1 MKCTSA
7 IIAINCSVQKRSFTI
22 MSKFIQILKETKKSW
37 IGKKSPPKIEVKA
50 QTKKN
55 RVKVKNFQ
63 ILEQI

>member
-1 MKCTSA
+1 
-7 IIAINCSVQKRSFTI
+7 